1 MHIVTY
7 FLPTM
12 IFHFRST
19 LFFTY
24 ILIITSGCQK
34 DKFQKTFSKVIVQD
48 VVIDSSLSVRAIDFN
63 DEFIFYG
70 SKDHFGKIDLTGQ
83 IKIDISELNISKQTQ
98 NYKFEFKKKNGDLYH
113 FRAIEEVNGDM
124 FAMSIESPA
133 RLYKLQRK
141 AREAKL
147 VYEEQNSK
155 AFYDAIAFWNDKEG
169 IAIGD
174 PNDNCMSIIVT
185 RDAGESWQKLPCHL
199 LPKSFEGEAAFA
211 ASNSNIAIVGSKTW
225 IATGGVKSRI
235 LYSPDKGKTWESI
248 ETPIIQGKSTTG
260 IYSIA
265 FYDDK
270 NGFGI
275 GGDYTKPDQNKK
287 NKIRTSDG
295 GITWQVVADGV
306 SPSYRSCVQY
316 VPESNAKALVA
327 VGFKGIDYS
336 SDGGEN
342 WRHLSDESFYTI
354 CFINENEAY
363 AAGKGRISKLF
374 FR

>member
-1 MHIVTY
+1 
-7 FLPTM
+7 M

-48 VVIDSSLSVRAIDFN
+48 VVIDSNLSVRAIDFN

-70 SKDHFGKIDLTGQ
+70 SKDHFGKIDLNGQ
-83 IKIDISELNISKQTQ
+83 IKIDISEFKISKQTQ
-98 NYKFEFKKKNGDLYH
+98 NYKFDFKKKNGDLYH
-113 FRAIEEVNGDM
+113 FRAIEKVNGDM

-133 RLYKLQRK
+133 ILYKLQRK

-147 VYEEQNSK
+147 VYEEHNPK
-155 AFYDAIAFWNDKEG
+155 AFYDAIAFWNDDEG

-174 PNDNCMSIIVT
+174 PTEDCMSIIVT
-185 RDAGESWQKLPCHL
+185 RDAGETWQKLPCDQ
-199 LPKSFEGEAAFA
+199 LPKIIDGEAAFA

-235 LYSPDKGKTWESI
+235 LYSPDKGKTWENI
-248 ETPIIQGKSTTG
+248 EIPIIQGKSTTG
-260 IYSIA
+260 LYSID
-265 FYDDK
+265 FYDEK

-275 GGDYTKPDQNKK
+275 GGDYTKPDENEK

-295 GITWQVVADGV
+295 GKTWQVVADGA
-306 SPSYRSCVQY
+306 SPGYRSCVQY

-354 CFINENEAY
+354 RFINKNEAY